1 VILRLEADR
10 MPVHRELYLPGQYDT
25 RTHFVKTSPGPR
37 SCWLAKRAHGWGIGE
52 RIQQLSRDAIRV
64 NQGTLYPVLERLQQ
78 RGWIVGEWRAS
89 ENNRRA
95 KYYVLTRAGAR
106 RLADEEH
113 DWERSIRAIQL
124 IMRTAE

>member
-1 VILRLEADR
+1 MADEQLPLVPGTLE
-10 MPVHRELYLPGQYDT
+10 MLVL
-25 RTHFVKTSPGPR
+25 KTLS
-37 SCWLAKRAHGWGIGE
+37 LAPQHGWGIGE
-52 RIQQLSRDAIRV
+52 RIQQLSRDAFRV

-78 RGWIVGEWRAS
+78 HGWIVADWRAS

-95 KYYVLTRAGAR
+95 KYYALTRAGAR
-106 RLADEEH
+106 RLADEER